1 MSCVSSLRFWRL
13 ACWRPL
19 GPTLHPSSRCRMMM
33 ITPRSSLPTHRSAFH
48 PLLSSCQPNRLRSL
62 PSSRW
67 ANHALKETV
76 SASNGKSSVIHRFDS
91 PMVIRGGIIGD
102 AFVRAVPAVAAPT
115 AAPADTAGAPAPQP
129 EPDATTTSSYGQP
142 ATEPQPPNDRL
153 DRPSRR
159 QPATSYP
166 AIFEKSATWPVAARM
181 RASSARRLARR
192 PDPHHSREHVRR
204 MNQLV
209 HATR

>member
-33 ITPRSSLPTHRSAFH
+33 ITPRSSLPTHHSAFH

-67 ANHALKETV
+67 ANLPSKETV

-115 AAPADTAGAPAPQP
+115 AAPADTVGAPPRSRNPTRQQLHLMGSPPQSNP
-129 EPDATTTSSYGQP
+129 
-142 ATEPQPPNDRL
+142 PPNDRL
-153 DRPSRR
+153 DGPSRR

-166 AIFEKSATWPVAARM
+166 AILEKSATSPVAARM
-181 RASSARRLARR
+181 RASSARRLALI
-192 PDPHHSREHVRR
+192 S
-204 MNQLV
+204 
-209 HATR
+209 